1 MGKGIH
7 GQGFKHPRGLLWML
21 YHWLRGTE
29 QILVRPAADLPLVL
43 ISYAKSDREGMERL
57 KALLEE
63 TWLTLPDS
71 FRNRYTEILRKTP
84 PFVVVVLRRRNLCA
98 CLGHHHPPGT
108 ESRLTRRLRGLSGVA
123 TGELDLAFEA
133 IREWEPQPLSH
144 LALPPEAA
152 TEEFRSFRW
161 QLALLAVFLHELHHL
176 VSPQEPE
183 VAVRNQSQK
192 FYADALSH
200 FVAEQFGVEY
210 GLVYSAE

>member
-7 GQGFKHPRGLLWML
+7 GKGVKHPRGLLWRL
-21 YHWLRGTE
+21 YQWLRGTE

-43 ISYAKSDREGMERL
+43 ISYAKSDWDGMERL
-57 KALLEE
+57 KESLEE
-63 TWLTLPDS
+63 TWLTLPGS

-84 PFVVVVLRRRNLCA
+84 PFVVVLLRRRNLCA

-108 ESRLTRRLRGLSGVA
+108 ESRLTRRLRGLSGIS

-133 IREWEPQPLSH
+133 IRDWEPQPLSH
-144 LALPPEAA
+144 LALPPEAD
-152 TEEFRSFRW
+152 TEEFHSFQW

-176 VSPQEPE
+176 VSPEEPE

-192 FYADALSH
+192 FYAETLSH
-200 FVAEQFGVEY
+200 FVAQQFGVEY
-210 GLVYSAE
+210 GLRHSDE